1 MYKIEATQSMYTQPF
16 LTQKHTHIPVYVPQ
30 YDCNDPNVYVCMTQD
45 QVQQQ
50 QYQLYPQPVTQYTHF
65 FNDDPSICRR
75 RMIKLAIMFSVI
87 IIVVFIDLY
96 VTGKL

>member
-1 MYKIEATQSMYTQPF
+1 MYTQ
-16 LTQKHTHIPVYVPQ
+16 TQKHTHIPVYVPQ

-45 QVQQQ
+45 Q

-75 RMIKLAIMFSVI
+75 RLIKLGIVFTI
-87 IIVVFIDLY
+87 ITVVVFMDLY
-96 VTGKL
+96 ITGKL